1 MPEVLSDAVGNIV
14 QKVHTQDIFDRHWH
28 YTQGTSLQKIAEK
41 FYVRHLI
48 IPMDCPKCILCSK
61 TWLFAVGYINMYGE
75 DVSATAEQEA
85 AVNEL
90 RTRKTYKSNN
100 VTN

>member
-1 MPEVLSDAVGNIV
+1 
-14 QKVHTQDIFDRHWH
+14 
-28 YTQGTSLQKIAEK
+28 
-41 FYVRHLI
+41 
-48 IPMDCPKCILCSK
+48 MDCPKCILCSK

-85 AVNEL
+85 AVSEL